1 MIFKIKRY
9 ECDAYISFLYYDK
22 SMKEIICIPGRRKK
36 KNLKVAAYCRVS
48 TKEES
53 QQGSIDSQALYYE
66 QLIKDNPD
74 WTLAGI
80 YVDYGSGLR
89 RNGRASLE
97 LMIEDACNGKIDYII
112 TKSLSRFSR
121 NTVDALEIIRLLKGR
136 RIAMYFENEKIDTL
150 EQTTEMELAIRCAL
164 AQEESRNMSENIT
177 WGYKRKFER
186 GDYLVNYKRFMGYR
200 CENGS
205 LAIIPEEAQTVR
217 MIFYSYLMGKTLK
230 QIKEELEKD
239 DIKTATGKDNWS
251 TYVIQKM
258 LKNEKYAG
266 CTLMQKTYCPNYM
279 TGIRKINR
287 GEVDQYFMTDTH
299 PAIISKETYDKV
311 QEEMKKR
318 ERIIYK
324 EDGTTEISKKAY
336 SGKYLFSNLLVCGY
350 CGASYRRRTERGKV
364 VWRCATRIEKG
375 KTDCSDSVTVKE
387 EQLKTVLA
395 NVVCNGCYDEEMV
408 RNRVL
413 SIEVFEDR
421 LEIFDKNGNVI

>member
-1 MIFKIKRY
+1 
-9 ECDAYISFLYYDK
+9 
-22 SMKEIICIPGRRKK
+22 MKDIVYIPGRRKK

-66 QLIKDNPD
+66 QLINENPD
-74 WTLAGI
+74 WILAGI
-80 YVDYGSGLR
+80 YVDYSSGLR
-89 RNGRASLE
+89 RNGRDSLE
-97 LMIEDACNGKIDYII
+97 LMVEDACNGKIDYII

-121 NTVDALEIIRLLKGR
+121 NTVDALEFIRLLKGR

-150 EQTTEMELAIRCAL
+150 EQASEMELAIRCAL

-186 GDYLVNYKRFMGYR
+186 GDYFVKYKRFMGYI
-200 CENGS
+200 CEKGN
-205 LAIIPEEAQTVR
+205 LEIIPEEAQTVR

-230 QIKEELEKD
+230 QIKEELEEKH
-239 DIKTATGKDNWS
+239 IKTATGKDNWS

-279 TGIRKINR
+279 TGERKINR
-287 GEVDQYFMTDTH
+287 GEVDQYFMSDTH
-299 PAIISKETYDKV
+299 PAIISRETYDKV

-318 ERIIYK
+318 ERIIHK
-324 EDGTTEISKKAY
+324 DDGTTEISNKAY
-336 SGKYLFSNLLVCGY
+336 SGKYLFSNLLVCGN

-375 KTDCSDSVTVKE
+375 KAACNDSVTVNE
-387 EQLKTVLA
+387 EQLKIVLA
-395 NVVCNGCYDEEMV
+395 NVVCDGCYDE
-408 RNRVL
+408 NRVKAFA
-413 SIEVFEDR
+413 SCIKVYADR
-421 LEIFDKNGNVI
+421 LEVFDKNGNVI

>member
-1 MIFKIKRY
+1 
-9 ECDAYISFLYYDK
+9 
-22 SMKEIICIPGRRKK
+22 MKEIICIPGRRKK

-53 QQGSIDSQALYYE
+53 QQGSIDSQELYYE
-66 QLIKDNPD
+66 QLINENPD
-74 WTLAGI
+74 WIFAGI

-89 RNGRASLE
+89 RNGRDSLE
-97 LMIEDACNGKIDYII
+97 LMVEDACNGKIDYII

-177 WGYKRKFER
+177 WGYKRKFEH
-186 GDYLVNYKRFMGYR
+186 GDYFVKYKRFMGYR
-200 CENGS
+200 CENGN
-205 LAIIPEEAQTVR
+205 LEIIPEEAQTVR

-299 PAIISKETYDKV
+299 PAIISRETYDKV

-336 SGKYLFSNLLVCGY
+336 SSKYLFSNLLVCGH
-350 CGASYRRRTERGKV
+350 CGASYRRRTESGKV
-364 VWRCATRIEKG
+364 VWRCATRVEKG
-375 KTDCSDSVTVKE
+375 KAACNDSVTVND

-395 NVVCNGCYDEEMV
+395 NAICDGCYDEAMV

-413 SIEVFEDR
+413 SIKIFEDR

>member
-1 MIFKIKRY
+1 
-9 ECDAYISFLYYDK
+9 
-22 SMKEIICIPGRRKK
+22 MKDIVYIPGRRKK

-66 QLIKDNPD
+66 QLINENPD

-89 RNGRASLE
+89 RNGRDSLE
-97 LMIEDACNGKIDYII
+97 LMVEDACNGKIDYII

-150 EQTTEMELAIRCAL
+150 EQASEMELAIRCAL

-186 GDYLVNYKRFMGYR
+186 GEYFVNYKRFMGYR
-200 CENGS
+200 CENGN
-205 LAIIPEEAQTVR
+205 LEIIPEEAQTVR

-230 QIKEELEKD
+230 QIKEVLEKEN
-239 DIKTATGKDNWS
+239 IKTATGKENWS
-251 TYVIQKM
+251 SYVIQKM

-266 CTLMQKTYCPNYM
+266 CTLMKKTYCPNYM
-279 TGIRKINR
+279 TGVRKINR
-287 GEVDQYFMTDTH
+287 GEVDQYFMEDTH
-299 PAIISKETYDKV
+299 PAIIPKDIFRKV
-311 QEEMKKR
+311 QEEMAKR
-318 ERIIYK
+318 ERIIRND
-324 EDGTTEISKKAY
+324 DGSTTISKKAY

-364 VWRCATRIEKG
+364 VWRCAARIEKG
-375 KTDCSDSVTVKE
+375 GAACNDSVTINE
-387 EQLKTVLA
+387 EQLKAVLA
-395 NVVCNGCYDEEMV
+395 DAICCGCYDEEMV
-408 RNRVL
+408 KNYVSYIKVL
-413 SIEVFEDR
+413 EDGV
-421 LEIFDKNGNVI
+421 EIFDKHGNVI